1 MPVPNT
7 RFLELLQDI
16 EPSHTTKSRASDA
29 HSGVREHL
37 RTHGEFQNRYVSSF
51 LSGSY
56 ARDTS
61 IRPRTTDD
69 GQERPDIDIVI
80 VTNFTRDDRPDD
92 VLREVANALSNGGRG
107 YKVERVNKR
116 SVRVET
122 SQAEMD
128 IVPVFE
134 TLNEYMIADRETDS
148 WLFTNPPV
156 HTSWSVQQNQLFD
169 GRFKSLVKMF
179 KWWRRINPT
188 SSKRPKGFVLEV
200 LMSRHGPHAE
210 THYGEAFARTLD
222 NIRAAYAFG
231 THVTQKPFIADPAVS
246 GSDILAK
253 VTEPQWE
260 AFIDKVRVYASIA
273 RRAQDAEDMEDA
285 TMQWQRVFGNRF
297 KPTAEAAKA
306 DAYGGLASAL
316 PASHGYSF
324 PDSQADPRN
333 KPRGFA

>member
-1 MPVPNT
+1 MPVPNK
-7 RFLELLQDI
+7 RFFELLQDI
-16 EPSHTTKSRASDA
+16 EPSRTTKSRAARA
-29 HSGVREHL
+29 HSAVRDHL
-37 RTHGEFQNRYVSSF
+37 RTHGRFQSRYVSSY

-69 GQERPDIDIVI
+69 GQERPDIDIII
-80 VTNFTRDDRPDD
+80 VTNFTADDRPDD

-107 YKVERVNKR
+107 YKVERINKR

-122 SQAEMD
+122 SQVEMD

-134 TLNEYMIADRETDS
+134 MLNGYMIADRETNS

-156 HTSWSVQQNQLFD
+156 HTNWSVRQNDLFD

-200 LMSRHGPHAE
+200 LMSVHGPCEE
-210 THYGEAFARTLD
+210 THYGEAFTRALE
-222 NIRAAYAFG
+222 NIRDAYTFG
-231 THVTQKPFIADPAVS
+231 TQVTRKPFIADPAVS
-246 GSDILAK
+246 GNDILAR
-253 VTEPQWE
+253 VTEPQWG
-260 AFIDKVRVYASIA
+260 AFIDKARVYASIA
-273 RRAQDAEDMEDA
+273 RRAQDAEDMDEA
-285 TMQWQRVFGNRF
+285 TRQWRRVFGDRF
-297 KPTAEAAKA
+297 KPTVETAKA
-306 DAYGGLASAL
+306 DAYGGLATAA
-316 PASHGYSF
+316 PAPYGRTF
-324 PDSQADPRN
+324 PDAQADPRD